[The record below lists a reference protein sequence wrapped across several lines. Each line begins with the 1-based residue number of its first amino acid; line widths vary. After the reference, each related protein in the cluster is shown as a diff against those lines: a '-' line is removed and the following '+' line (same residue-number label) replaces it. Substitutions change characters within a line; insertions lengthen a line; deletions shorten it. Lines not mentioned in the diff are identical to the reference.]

1 MQQTKSKPEYFN
13 TDVSKIL
20 DNLTKYASKPLGFD
34 VIFED
39 EKVLKKKGIYF
50 KHVSFNFTLLIQ
62 IFFKLKRLNMHQAYR
77 FR

>member
-1 MQQTKSKPEYFN
+1 MQNLKSKP
-13 TDVSKIL
+13 DVSKIL

-50 KHVSFNFTLLIQ
+50 NFFILMSSF
-62 IFFKLKRLNMHQAYR
+62 
-77 FR
+77 